1 MLQSQTTM
9 LPASSIQQWVAMDI
23 TMSAAERYLRNF
35 KISRTQLQGESP
47 QFKHLAMPLAGVGRW
62 GEGMEVGVNG
72 ATTLL

>member
-1 MLQSQTTM
+1 
-9 LPASSIQQWVAMDI
+9 
-23 TMSAAERYLRNF
+23 MSAAERYLRNF

-72 ATTLL
+72 AATLL